1 MNNFI
6 NWLNYFDFSLHYEIF
21 CWFILFVSCYPKT
34 LTKKEYKTKQIL
46 ELLKE
51 ISSPYDQIE
60 IITNLLK
67 EIRIKDQKRFIS
79 DRYLDIF
86 ESELDEVIE
95 ILEDDIIYF
104 DPTP

>member
-1 MNNFI
+1 M
-6 NWLNYFDFSLHYEIF
+6 L
-21 CWFILFVSCYPKT
+21 KT
-34 LTKKEYKTKQIL
+34 LPKKEYKTKQIL

-60 IITNLLK
+60 IITNVLK
-67 EIRIKDQKRFIS
+67 EIRIKDQKKFIS

-86 ESELDEVIE
+86 DSELDEVIE

>member
-1 MNNFI
+1 IYGNFQSKI
-6 NWLNYFDFSLHYEIF
+6 KGEKLML
-21 CWFILFVSCYPKT
+21 KT
-34 LTKKEYKTKQIL
+34 LPKKEYKTKQIL

-51 ISSPYDQIE
+51 ISSPHDQIE

-67 EIRIKDQKRFIS
+67 EIRIKDQKKFIS

-86 ESELDEVIE
+86 DSELDEVIE

>member
-1 MNNFI
+1 MSKKCISEHVNE
-6 NWLNYFDFSLHYEIF
+6 LTTS
-21 CWFILFVSCYPKT
+21 VS
-34 LTKKEYKTKQIL
+34 YKTRQMMEFL
-46 ELLKE
+46 EE
-51 ISSPYDQIE
+51 VSSTYDQIE

-95 ILEDDIIYF
+95 ILEDDIIHF
-104 DPTP
+104 DPTPNY

>member
-1 MNNFI
+1 M
-6 NWLNYFDFSLHYEIF
+6 
-21 CWFILFVSCYPKT
+21 PKT
-34 LTKKEYKTKQIL
+34 LTTKEYKTKQIL

-60 IITNLLK
+60 IITDVLK

-95 ILEDDIIYF
+95 ILEDDIICF

>member
-1 MNNFI
+1 MNKKCISGHVN
-6 NWLNYFDFSLHYEIF
+6 E
-21 CWFILFVSCYPKT
+21 
-34 LTKKEYKTKQIL
+34 LTTSVPYKTRQMM
-46 ELLKE
+46 EFLKE
-51 ISSPYDQIE
+51 VSSPYDQIE

-67 EIRIKDQKRFIS
+67 EIRIKDQNRFIS

>member
-1 MNNFI
+1 M
-6 NWLNYFDFSLHYEIF
+6 
-21 CWFILFVSCYPKT
+21 PKT

-67 EIRIKDQKRFIS
+67 EIQKEDQKRFS
-79 DRYLDIF
+79 PDQYLSMF
-86 ESELDEVIE
+86 EDSIYEVIE
-95 ILEDDIIYF
+95 TLEDDIIYF
-104 DPTP
+104 DPTPNY

>member
-1 MNNFI
+1 M
-6 NWLNYFDFSLHYEIF
+6 S
-21 CWFILFVSCYPKT
+21 K
-34 LTKKEYKTKQIL
+34 LTTSVPYKTRQMMEFL
-46 ELLKE
+46 EE
-51 ISSPYDQIE
+51 VSSPYDQIE

>member
-1 MNNFI
+1 MMEF
-6 NWLNYFDFSLHYEIF
+6 
-21 CWFILFVSCYPKT
+21 
-34 LTKKEYKTKQIL
+34 L
-46 ELLKE
+46 EE

-79 DRYLDIF
+79 DRYFDIF
-86 ESELDEVIE
+86 ESESDEVIE
-95 ILEDDIIYF
+95 ILEEDIIYF

>member
-1 MNNFI
+1 M
-6 NWLNYFDFSLHYEIF
+6 
-21 CWFILFVSCYPKT
+21 PKT
-34 LTKKEYKTKQIL
+34 LTTKEYKTKLIL

-51 ISSPYDQIE
+51 ISSPYTQIE

-67 EIRIKDQKRFIS
+67 EIQKEDQKRFYP
-79 DRYLDIF
+79 DQYLSMF
-86 ESELDEVIE
+86 EDSIDEVIE

>member
-1 MNNFI
+1 M
-6 NWLNYFDFSLHYEIF
+6 
-21 CWFILFVSCYPKT
+21 PKT
-34 LTKKEYKTKQIL
+34 LTTKEYKTKQIL

-67 EIRIKDQKRFIS
+67 EIQKEDQKRFYP
-79 DRYLDIF
+79 DQYLSMF
-86 ESELDEVIE
+86 EDSIDEVIE

-104 DPTP
+104 DPTPNY

>member
-1 MNNFI
+1 M
-6 NWLNYFDFSLHYEIF
+6 L
-21 CWFILFVSCYPKT
+21 KT
-34 LTKKEYKTKQIL
+34 LPKKEYKTKQIL
-46 ELLKE
+46 ELLKK

-60 IITNLLK
+60 IITNVLK
-67 EIRIKDQKRFIS
+67 EIRIKDQKKFIS

-86 ESELDEVIE
+86 DSELDEVIE

>member
-1 MNNFI
+1 M
-6 NWLNYFDFSLHYEIF
+6 
-21 CWFILFVSCYPKT
+21 PKT

-95 ILEDDIIYF
+95 ILEDDIIHF
-104 DPTP
+104 DPTPNY

>member
-1 MNNFI
+1 M
-6 NWLNYFDFSLHYEIF
+6 
-21 CWFILFVSCYPKT
+21 PKT

-67 EIRIKDQKRFIS
+67 EIQKEDRKRFS
-79 DRYLDIF
+79 PDQYLSMF
-86 ESELDEVIE
+86 EDSIDEVIE
-95 ILEDDIIYF
+95 TLEDDIIYF
-104 DPTP
+104 DPTPNY

>member
-1 MNNFI
+1 M
-6 NWLNYFDFSLHYEIF
+6 
-21 CWFILFVSCYPKT
+21 PKT

-46 ELLKE
+46 ELFKE

-86 ESELDEVIE
+86 DSELDEVIE

>member
-1 MNNFI
+1 M
-6 NWLNYFDFSLHYEIF
+6 
-21 CWFILFVSCYPKT
+21 PKT
-34 LTKKEYKTKQIL
+34 LTTKEYKTKQIL

-60 IITNLLK
+60 IITNFLK

-95 ILEDDIIYF
+95 ILENDIIFF

>member
-1 MNNFI
+1 M
-6 NWLNYFDFSLHYEIF
+6 L
-21 CWFILFVSCYPKT
+21 KT
-34 LTKKEYKTKQIL
+34 LPKKEYKTKQIL

-67 EIRIKDQKRFIS
+67 EIRIKDQKKFIS

-86 ESELDEVIE
+86 DSELDEVIE

>member
-1 MNNFI
+1 M
-6 NWLNYFDFSLHYEIF
+6 
-21 CWFILFVSCYPKT
+21 PKT
-34 LTKKEYKTKQIL
+34 LTTKEYKTKQIL

-51 ISSPYDQIE
+51 ISSPYTQIE

-67 EIRIKDQKRFIS
+67 EIQKEDQKRFYP
-79 DRYLDIF
+79 DQYLSIF
-86 ESELDEVIE
+86 EDSIDEVIE

>member
-1 MNNFI
+1 M
-6 NWLNYFDFSLHYEIF
+6 
-21 CWFILFVSCYPKT
+21 PKT
-34 LTKKEYKTKQIL
+34 LTKKEYKSKQIL

>member
-1 MNNFI
+1 M
-6 NWLNYFDFSLHYEIF
+6 
-21 CWFILFVSCYPKT
+21 PKT
-34 LTKKEYKTKQIL
+34 LTTKEYKTKQIL

>member
-1 MNNFI
+1 M
-6 NWLNYFDFSLHYEIF
+6 
-21 CWFILFVSCYPKT
+21 PKT